1 MHFACFFVP
10 LPNNRTNDIMNKIK
24 SYAGVMLI
32 TAGTL
37 TLILTR
43 IPSLA
48 SSNGLLLTGLLFIVA
63 GIVTHI
69 WSIKH
74 ESNY

>member
-1 MHFACFFVP
+1 M
-10 LPNNRTNDIMNKIK
+10 DKIK
-24 SYAGVMLI
+24 SYAGVMLV

-43 IPSLA
+43 IPSLS
-48 SSNGLLLTGLLFIVA
+48 SSNGLLLTGLLFIAA